1 MSISDMTLE
10 VNEQGRHFQKV
21 VSVTVETNGQTGTF
35 QVAESVCK
43 QSALQLPRVGYPSQ
57 RILDRTALFPLTRGC
72 LCAL

>member
-10 VNEQGRHFQKV
+10 VNEQGRHSQKV

-43 QSALQLPRVGYPSQ
+43 QSTSQLPRVGYPSQ
-57 RILDRTALFPLTRGC
+57 RISSFTEDNRQEC
-72 LCAL
+72 IVSID